1 MDGEDFMTDQQAK
14 FDDDFEEEIYDEDKY
29 DALND
34 ETFGNDMSDGDWE
47 ADHEKYAQYDEVI
60 KKKWP
65 DETEVNDYLANS
77 IPSDPNVFT
86 ESLKTLPDLERE
98 LRQLHT
104 FNHQYEVPP
113 LPLPFQYQ
121 NNLNFVNQNYGI
133 NLPSNNCGPIRRPI
147 PVQGS
152 NPIPR
157 NVFNAPPGFREV
169 NVNGHIDDILTKPPP
184 KVISSAISVADLER
198 QLIDAVKINPT
209 YNRPVPE
216 VNQGYLPFSQYY
228 KREIPQYN
236 LPNVRVV
243 PKNFP
248 RNNNNV
254 PRNLVNNVKRFNNN
268 MVYQNFPKMKNYTF
282 DEQSD
287 FTDYGAGFMTV
298 REKHWL
304 AGIQT
309 IQFHNSNPLEE
320 DYYFTM
326 YQKRHHGSSGPK
338 PNNNFHQTDTQSKF
352 NNSYTQLHFEN
363 SLGKVLI
370 GSVITPR
377 KMIDIETNDFAP
389 SSTSSTDR
397 AVVAQKNS
405 KQILLEIEHM
415 YIPLLKIEQT
425 YYAIRNKAQAAP
437 TVQQYIDELTEIL
450 SNHLHHLVSYVT
462 IRKGKQLV
470 HRILPH
476 LKNPSFLWSVFFG
489 PSICTIISK
498 DNEDQ
503 LLLLFLPY
511 IRQWIFCLSLTE
523 LNQIAEY
530 LMKNLSYVLI
540 SVFGISVI
548 ANMIER
554 AEEVRPTTERKV
566 LKQWSIFISNVIFV
580 GSENTIQRP
589 VIGLDKKIIEQ
600 HLTYLPLDQSITLE
614 KRLNLV
620 QRISFLGDTTKK

>member
-1 MDGEDFMTDQQAK
+1 MDGEDFLTDQQAK

-47 ADHEKYAQYDEVI
+47 ADHEKYAKYDEVI

-65 DETEVNDYLANS
+65 DGTEVNDYLANS
-77 IPSDPNVFT
+77 IPPDPNVFT

-104 FNHQYEVPP
+104 FSHQYEVPP

-121 NNLNFVNQNYGI
+121 NNFNFVNQNYGI

-152 NPIPR
+152 NPIP
-157 NVFNAPPGFREV
+157 
-169 NVNGHIDDILTKPPP
+169 H
-184 KVISSAISVADLER
+184 
-198 QLIDAVKINPT
+198 IDAVKVSPS

-216 VNQGYLPFSQYY
+216 VNQGYLPFSPYY

-254 PRNLVNNVKRFNNN
+254 PRNLINNVKRFNTN
-268 MVYQNFPKMKNYTF
+268 MAYQNFPKMKNYTF

-338 PNNNFHQTDTQSKF
+338 PNSNFHQPDTQSRF

-389 SSTSSTDR
+389 SSASSTDR
-397 AVVAQKNS
+397 VAVAQKNS

-511 IRQWIFCLSLTE
+511 IRQWIFCLCLPE

-530 LMKNLSYVLI
+530 LMKNLAFVLI

-566 LKQWSIFISNVIFV
+566 LKQWSIFISNVILV

-600 HLTYLPLDQSITLE
+600 HLTYLPLDQSVTIE
-614 KRLNLV
+614 KKLNLI

>member
-1 MDGEDFMTDQQAK
+1 MDGEDFLTDQQAK

-47 ADHEKYAQYDEVI
+47 ADHEKYAKYDEVI

-65 DETEVNDYLANS
+65 DGTEVNDYLANS
-77 IPSDPNVFT
+77 IPPDPNVFT

-104 FNHQYEVPP
+104 FSHQYEVPP

-121 NNLNFVNQNYGI
+121 NNFNFVNQNYGI

-152 NPIPR
+152 NPIP
-157 NVFNAPPGFREV
+157 
-169 NVNGHIDDILTKPPP
+169 H
-184 KVISSAISVADLER
+184 
-198 QLIDAVKINPT
+198 IDAVKVSPS

-216 VNQGYLPFSQYY
+216 VNQGYLPFSPYY

-254 PRNLVNNVKRFNNN
+254 PRNLINNVKRFNTN
-268 MVYQNFPKMKNYTF
+268 MAYQNFPKMNYTF

-338 PNNNFHQTDTQSKF
+338 PNSNFHQPDTQSRF

-389 SSTSSTDR
+389 SSASSTDR
-397 AVVAQKNS
+397 VAVAQKNS

-511 IRQWIFCLSLTE
+511 IRQWIFCLCLPE

-530 LMKNLSYVLI
+530 LMKNLAFVLI

-566 LKQWSIFISNVIFV
+566 LKQWSIFISNVILV

-600 HLTYLPLDQSITLE
+600 HLTYLPLDQSVTIE
-614 KRLNLV
+614 KKLNLI

>member
-1 MDGEDFMTDQQAK
+1 MDGNDFMMDQQTN
-14 FDDDFEEEIYDEDKY
+14 DDFEEEIYDEDRY

-47 ADHEKYAQYDEVI
+47 TDHEKYAKFDEVT
-60 KKKWP
+60 KKRWP
-65 DETEVNDYLANS
+65 DGTENDDYLTTSA
-77 IPSDPNVFT
+77 IEPNVFT
-86 ESLKTLPDLERE
+86 ESLKSLPELERE

-104 FNHQYEVPP
+104 YNHQFDIPPP
-113 LPLPFQYQ
+113 LQYQ
-121 NNLNFVNQNYGI
+121 NTYNFANQSMCM

-152 NPIPR
+152 NSTSR
-157 NVFNAPPGFREV
+157 NVFNAPPGFR
-169 NVNGHIDDILTKPPP
+169 NANGHMENILSKPPP
-184 KVISSAISVADLER
+184 KVSAISVADLER
-198 QLIDAVKINPT
+198 QMIDAVKISPS
-209 YNRPVPE
+209 YNHPIPE
-216 VNQGYLPFSQYY
+216 VNQGYLPMPSYY
-228 KREIPQYN
+228 KRDFPQYN
-236 LPNVRVV
+236 APNMRAM

-248 RNNNNV
+248 RNNNTS
-254 PRNLVNNVKRFNNN
+254 RNIVNVKRYNNNN
-268 MVYQNFPKMKNYTF
+268 MGYQHYPKMKNYTF

-287 FTDYGAGFMTV
+287 YNDSGAGFMTL

-338 PNNNFHQTDTQSKF
+338 PNSIFQQPEQSRAT
-352 NNSYTQLHFEN
+352 NSYTQLHFEN

-377 KMIDIETNDFAP
+377 KMIDIETQDFTP
-389 SSTSSTDR
+389 TSTSTNRVIVS
-397 AVVAQKNS
+397 QKNS

-425 YYAIRNKAQAAP
+425 YYTIRNKAQAAP
-437 TVQQYIDELTEIL
+437 AVQQYIDELTDIL
-450 SNHLHHLVSYVT
+450 TKHLHHLVSYVT

-511 IRQWIFCLSLTE
+511 IRQWIFCLDLSE

-530 LMKNLSYVLI
+530 LKKNLSFVLI

-554 AEEVRPTTERKV
+554 AEEVRPSTE
-566 LKQWSIFISNVIFV
+566 LKDLEQWSVFISSVIYT
-580 GSENTIQRP
+580 GSETTIQRP
-589 VIGLDKKIIEQ
+589 VIGLDKKIIEK
-600 HLTYLPLDQSITLE
+600 HLTNLPFDQSITVE
-614 KRLNLV
+614 KKIESYSKTWFGYN
-620 QRISFLGDTTKK
+620 

>member
-1 MDGEDFMTDQQAK
+1 
-14 FDDDFEEEIYDEDKY
+14 
-29 DALND
+29 
-34 ETFGNDMSDGDWE
+34 
-47 ADHEKYAQYDEVI
+47 
-60 KKKWP
+60 
-65 DETEVNDYLANS
+65 
-77 IPSDPNVFT
+77 
-86 ESLKTLPDLERE
+86 
-98 LRQLHT
+98 
-104 FNHQYEVPP
+104 
-113 LPLPFQYQ
+113 
-121 NNLNFVNQNYGI
+121 
-133 NLPSNNCGPIRRPI
+133 
-147 PVQGS
+147 
-152 NPIPR
+152 
-157 NVFNAPPGFREV
+157 
-169 NVNGHIDDILTKPPP
+169 
-184 KVISSAISVADLER
+184 
-198 QLIDAVKINPT
+198 
-209 YNRPVPE
+209 
-216 VNQGYLPFSQYY
+216 
-228 KREIPQYN
+228 
-236 LPNVRVV
+236 
-243 PKNFP
+243 
-248 RNNNNV
+248 
-254 PRNLVNNVKRFNNN
+254 
-268 MVYQNFPKMKNYTF
+268 
-282 DEQSD
+282 
-287 FTDYGAGFMTV
+287 
-298 REKHWL
+298 
-304 AGIQT
+304 
-309 IQFHNSNPLEE
+309 
-320 DYYFTM
+320 
-326 YQKRHHGSSGPK
+326 
-338 PNNNFHQTDTQSKF
+338 
-352 NNSYTQLHFEN
+352 
-363 SLGKVLI
+363 
-370 GSVITPR
+370 
-377 KMIDIETNDFAP
+377 
-389 SSTSSTDR
+389 
-397 AVVAQKNS
+397 
-405 KQILLEIEHM
+405 M

-511 IRQWIFCLSLTE
+511 IRQWIFCLCLTE

-566 LKQWSIFISNVIFV
+566 LKQWSTFISNVIFV

>member
-47 ADHEKYAQYDEVI
+47 ADHEKYAKYDEVI

-65 DETEVNDYLANS
+65 DGTEVNDYLANS
-77 IPSDPNVFT
+77 IPPDPNVFT

-104 FNHQYEVPP
+104 FSHQYEVPP

-121 NNLNFVNQNYGI
+121 NNFNFVNQNYGI

-152 NPIPR
+152 NPIP
-157 NVFNAPPGFREV
+157 
-169 NVNGHIDDILTKPPP
+169 H
-184 KVISSAISVADLER
+184 
-198 QLIDAVKINPT
+198 IDAVKVSPS

-216 VNQGYLPFSQYY
+216 VNQGYLPFSPYY

-254 PRNLVNNVKRFNNN
+254 PRNLINNVKRFNTN
-268 MVYQNFPKMKNYTF
+268 MAYQNFPKMKNYTF

-338 PNNNFHQTDTQSKF
+338 PNSNFHQPDTQSRF

-389 SSTSSTDR
+389 SSASSTDR

-511 IRQWIFCLSLTE
+511 IRQWIFCLYLPE

-530 LMKNLSYVLI
+530 LMKNLAFVLI
-540 SVFGISVI
+540 SIFGISVI

-566 LKQWSIFISNVIFV
+566 LKQWSIFISNVILV

-600 HLTYLPLDQSITLE
+600 HLTYLPLDQSVTIE
-614 KRLNLV
+614 KKLNLV

>member
-1 MDGEDFMTDQQAK
+1 MFFVLFETSTTPRNISGFSSRKAETHASPFAMDGEDFMTDQQAK

-65 DETEVNDYLANS
+65 DETEVNDYLTNS

-133 NLPSNNCGPIRRPI
+133 NLSSNNCGPIRRPI

-198 QLIDAVKINPT
+198 QLIDAVKVNPT

-254 PRNLVNNVKRFNNN
+254 PRNL
-268 MVYQNFPKMKNYTF
+268 KNYTF

-287 FTDYGAGFMTV
+287 FTDYGAGFM
-298 REKHWL
+298 
-304 AGIQT
+304 
-309 IQFHNSNPLEE
+309 
-320 DYYFTM
+320 TM

-338 PNNNFHQTDTQSKF
+338 PNNNFHQMDTQSKF

-462 IRKGKQLV
+462 IRKGK
-470 HRILPH
+470 
-476 LKNPSFLWSVFFG
+476 
-489 PSICTIISK
+489 
-498 DNEDQ
+498 
-503 LLLLFLPY
+503 
-511 IRQWIFCLSLTE
+511 
-523 LNQIAEY
+523 
-530 LMKNLSYVLI
+530 
-540 SVFGISVI
+540 FGISVI

>member
-47 ADHEKYAQYDEVI
+47 ADHEKYAKYDEVI

-65 DETEVNDYLANS
+65 DGTEVNDYLANS
-77 IPSDPNVFT
+77 IPPDPNVFT

-104 FNHQYEVPP
+104 FSHQYEVP
-113 LPLPFQYQ
+113 
-121 NNLNFVNQNYGI
+121 
-133 NLPSNNCGPIRRPI
+133 
-147 PVQGS
+147 
-152 NPIPR
+152 
-157 NVFNAPPGFREV
+157 
-169 NVNGHIDDILTKPPP
+169 
-184 KVISSAISVADLER
+184 
-198 QLIDAVKINPT
+198 IDAVKVSPS

-216 VNQGYLPFSQYY
+216 VNQGYLPFSPYY

-254 PRNLVNNVKRFNNN
+254 PRNLINNVKRFNTN
-268 MVYQNFPKMKNYTF
+268 MAYQNFPKMKNYTF

-338 PNNNFHQTDTQSKF
+338 PNSNFHQPDTQSRF

-389 SSTSSTDR
+389 SSASSTDR

-511 IRQWIFCLSLTE
+511 IRQWIFCLYLPE

-530 LMKNLSYVLI
+530 LMKNLAFVLI
-540 SVFGISVI
+540 SIFGISVI

-566 LKQWSIFISNVIFV
+566 LKQWSIFISNVILV

-600 HLTYLPLDQSITLE
+600 HLTYLPLDQSVTIE
-614 KRLNLV
+614 KKLNLV

>member
-1 MDGEDFMTDQQAK
+1 MDGEDFLTDQQAK

-65 DETEVNDYLANS
+65 DETEVNDYLSNS

-121 NNLNFVNQNYGI
+121 NNFNFVNQNYGI
-133 NLPSNNCGPIRRPI
+133 NLPSNSCGPIRRPI

-157 NVFNAPPGFREV
+157 
-169 NVNGHIDDILTKPPP
+169 
-184 KVISSAISVADLER
+184 
-198 QLIDAVKINPT
+198 IDAVKVSPT

-216 VNQGYLPFSQYY
+216 VNQGYLPFSPYY
-228 KREIPQYN
+228 KREVPQYN
-236 LPNVRVV
+236 LSNVRVV
-243 PKNFP
+243 TKNFP

-254 PRNLVNNVKRFNNN
+254 PRNLINNVKRFNNN
-268 MVYQNFPKMKNYTF
+268 MGYQNFPKMKNYTF

-338 PNNNFHQTDTQSKF
+338 PNSNFHQADTQSRF

-389 SSTSSTDR
+389 SSASSTDR

-511 IRQWIFCLSLTE
+511 IRQWIFCLCLTE

-566 LKQWSIFISNVIFV
+566 LKQWSIFISNVICV

-600 HLTYLPLDQSITLE
+600 HLTYLPLDQSVTLE

>member
-1 MDGEDFMTDQQAK
+1 MDGEDFLTDQQAK

-65 DETEVNDYLANS
+65 DETEVNDYLSNS

-104 FNHQYEVPP
+104 LNHQYEVPP

-133 NLPSNNCGPIRRPI
+133 NLPSNDCGPIRRPI
-147 PVQGS
+147 QVQGS

-157 NVFNAPPGFREV
+157 
-169 NVNGHIDDILTKPPP
+169 
-184 KVISSAISVADLER
+184 
-198 QLIDAVKINPT
+198 IDAVKVSPT

-216 VNQGYLPFSQYY
+216 VNQGYLPFSPYY
-228 KREIPQYN
+228 KREVPQYN
-236 LPNVRVV
+236 LSNVRVV

-254 PRNLVNNVKRFNNN
+254 PRNLINNVKRFNNN
-268 MVYQNFPKMKNYTF
+268 MGYQNFPKMKNYTF

-338 PNNNFHQTDTQSKF
+338 PNNNFHQTDTQSRF

-389 SSTSSTDR
+389 SSASSTDR

-511 IRQWIFCLSLTE
+511 IRQWIFCLCLTE

-566 LKQWSIFISNVIFV
+566 LKQWSTFISNVIFV

>member
-157 NVFNAPPGFREV
+157 
-169 NVNGHIDDILTKPPP
+169 
-184 KVISSAISVADLER
+184 
-198 QLIDAVKINPT
+198 IDAVKINPT

>member
-1 MDGEDFMTDQQAK
+1 MDGEDFLTDQQAK

-47 ADHEKYAQYDEVI
+47 ADHEKYAKYDEVT

-65 DETEVNDYLANS
+65 DDTEVNDYLSNS

-104 FNHQYEVPP
+104 FSHQYEVPP

-121 NNLNFVNQNYGI
+121 NNFNFVNQNYGI

-157 NVFNAPPGFREV
+157 
-169 NVNGHIDDILTKPPP
+169 
-184 KVISSAISVADLER
+184 
-198 QLIDAVKINPT
+198 IDAVKVSPS

-216 VNQGYLPFSQYY
+216 VNQGYLPFSPYY

-254 PRNLVNNVKRFNNN
+254 PRNLINNVKRFNTN
-268 MVYQNFPKMKNYTF
+268 MGYQNFPKMKNYSF

-287 FTDYGAGFMTV
+287 LTDYGAGFMTV

-338 PNNNFHQTDTQSKF
+338 PNSNFHQPDTQSRF

-389 SSTSSTDR
+389 SSASSTDR

-511 IRQWIFCLSLTE
+511 IRQWIFCLCLAE

-530 LMKNLSYVLI
+530 LMKNLAFVLI

-554 AEEVRPTTERKV
+554 AEEVRPTTDRKV
-566 LKQWSIFISNVIFV
+566 LKQWSIFISNVILV

-600 HLTYLPLDQSITLE
+600 HLTYLPLDQSVTIE
-614 KRLNLV
+614 KKLNFV